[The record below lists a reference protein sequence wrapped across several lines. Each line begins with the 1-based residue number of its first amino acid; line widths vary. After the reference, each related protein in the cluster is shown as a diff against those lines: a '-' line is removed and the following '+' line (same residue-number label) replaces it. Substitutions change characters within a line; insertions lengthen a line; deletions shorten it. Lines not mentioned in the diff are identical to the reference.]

1 MIKTKKQKIYLE
13 KAKEVRKRLK
23 LEILHHYSPDL
34 KCTSCG
40 FSDIRSLSIDH
51 IKGNGNKHRKE
62 IGSGNLYQWIKKNN
76 FPKGFQVLCFN
87 CQWIKRDENNEV
99 NKGGYVTKRK
109 LSKVQCLGC
118 GEVLLSKYV
127 HDFQHCSCPNYT
139 FVDGGSE
146 YCRYGGMN
154 MNKILIFNPNGSS
167 QIAGK
172 KQNVKKQIQ
181 YQNVGVSKK

>member
-1 MIKTKKQKIYLE
+1 MRVAKKQKIYLE
-13 KAKEVRKRLK
+13 KAKEMRKELK
-23 LEILHHYSPDL
+23 LEILHHYSHDL
-34 KCTSCG
+34 KCIRCG

-62 IGSGNLYQWIKKNN
+62 IGIGNFYQWIKKNN

-87 CQWIKRDENNEV
+87 CQWIKRSENNEV

-109 LSKVQCLGC
+109 PSKVLCLSC
-118 GEVLLSKYV
+118 GEVLLSTSV
-127 HDFQHCSCPNYT
+127 HDFQHCNCPNYT

-146 YCRYGGMN
+146 YYRYGGMD
-154 MNKILIFNPNGSS
+154 MHKILIFNPDGSS

-172 KQNVKKQIQ
+172 LHNVKKQI
-181 YQNVGVSKK
+181 K